1 MMKYM
6 KKKTLPPQ
14 AERVTKVEKIKKVVD
29 DTQRIV
35 GDVDNITKIISNT
48 LYVRGNVAVDLQN
61 YSLISISNPKDII

>member
-1 MMKYM
+1 MKHM

-14 AERVTKVEKIKKVVD
+14 AERVKKVEKIKKVVD

>member
-1 MMKYM
+1 MKYM
-6 KKKTLPPQ
+6 KKKALPPQ
-14 AERVTKVEKIKKVVD
+14 AERVKKVEKIKKVVD

>member
-1 MMKYM
+1 MKYM
-6 KKKTLPPQ
+6 KKKTLSPQ
-14 AERVTKVEKIKKVVD
+14 TERVKKVEEIKKVVD